1 MRDAARTPPGSVP
14 AAADTPSVR
23 PAGTDAGA
31 NAAAPVDG
39 VDPAARA
46 ERIWLDEQSWVDV
59 TRGWLRGA
67 DELYAAMRDGL
78 PWRQGTMWRYERH
91 ITEPRL
97 SAWIPRGG
105 PIPFPPLLDAYRTL
119 RRTYGVDFDG
129 FGMSMYRG
137 GNDAVAFH
145 RDREMRWLDD
155 TVIAILSLGVR
166 RPFLVKSRHLPA
178 GRRLLN
184 DPDAPGGRDLCP
196 AGGDLIVLG
205 GRAQADWLHA
215 VPRVHGHV
223 GGRISVQWRWTSR
236 SGRPEQGPGYG
247 AARHFSR

>member
-1 MRDAARTPPGSVP
+1 MPDATSP
-14 AAADTPSVR
+14 AVG
-23 PAGTDAGA
+23 AGM
-31 NAAAPVDG
+31 

-67 DELYAAMRDGL
+67 DELCEAMRSGL
-78 PWRQGTMWRYERH
+78 PWRQGTMWRYERQV
-91 ITEPRL
+91 TEPRL
-97 SAWIPRGG
+97 TTWVPRGAAV
-105 PIPFPPLLDAYRTL
+105 PFPALLDAYRAL
-119 RRTYGVDFDG
+119 RRTYGVEFDG
-129 FGMSMYRG
+129 FGMSMYRNSSDSVG
-137 GNDAVAFH
+137 FH

-155 TVIAILSLGVR
+155 TIIAILTLGAQ
-166 RPFLVKSRHLPA
+166 RPFLVKSRHLPP

-184 DPDAPGGRDLCP
+184 DPQAPGGRDLSP

-215 VPRVHGHV
+215 VPRVPGHV
-223 GGRISVQWRWTSR
+223 GARISVQWRWTSR
-236 SGRPEQGPGYG
+236 AGRPEQGPGYG